1 MNWIEAVTA
10 LGGDR
15 DVAEDGLAELEDRYG
30 EIHRR
35 YHNLEHATAVAR
47 DSAWLA
53 DELNLSADER
63 AIVAA
68 AAWAHDVVYF
78 ARPVEDERR
87 SADWAR
93 EVLMRAGVAEPHVS
107 RVEALVLTTTKH
119 DAPAEDLLATA
130 LLDADLATLGAD
142 EETYD
147 TYARNV
153 REEFAKYPDELWAPG
168 RAEVLERLLK
178 RSPLYRCEAARSRWE
193 AAARR
198 NLTEELTRWRV
209 SGDDLG

>member
-15 DVAEDGLAELEDRYG
+15 DVAEDGLAELEARYG
-30 EIHRR
+30 EMHRR
-35 YHNLEHATAVAR
+35 YHDLKHAAAVVR

-53 DELNLSADER
+53 EVLGLSPDER
-63 AIVAA
+63 AIVGA

-93 EVLMRAGVAEPHVS
+93 EALMRAGVAESHVS
-107 RVEALVLTTTKH
+107 RVEVLVLATTKH

-168 RAEVLERLLK
+168 RADVLERLLK
-178 RSPLYRCEAARSRWE
+178 RSPLYRSEAARSRWE

-198 NLTEELTRWRV
+198 NLTAELTRWRA
-209 SGDDLG
+209 SGGDLG